1 MCLLWIEVSVK
12 YHKIRFCKYYMKCKR
27 SSEEGSLK
35 VQHGRTKCKS
45 ATETAAPWNIFFVA
59 KNTFVKNVT
68 EQPQKLHIAGEYHTR
83 FQSPNVQQVESL
95 TE

>member
-12 YHKIRFCKYYMKCKR
+12 YHKIRFCKYYMKSKR

-83 FQSPNVQQVESL
+83 FQSPNVLQVESL

>member
-1 MCLLWIEVSVK
+1 MQISNWN
-12 YHKIRFCKYYMKCKR
+12 Y
-27 SSEEGSLK
+27 SS
-35 VQHGRTKCKS
+35 
-45 ATETAAPWNIFFVA
+45 TEYFFVA
-59 KNTFVKNVT
+59 RNRFVKNVT

>member
-12 YHKIRFCKYYMKCKR
+12 YHKIRFCKYYMKSKR

-45 ATETAAPWNIFFVA
+45 ATETAAPWNVFFCGEKYICQKCHRTA
-59 KNTFVKNVT
+59 PEITYSRGIPHTF
-68 EQPQKLHIAGEYHTR
+68 
-83 FQSPNVQQVESL
+83 SES
-95 TE
+95 

>member
-1 MCLLWIEVSVK
+1 MYLLWIDVSVK
-12 YHKIRFCKYYMKCKR
+12 YHKIRFCKYYMKSER

-35 VQHGRTKCKS
+35 VRHGRTKCKS
-45 ATETAAPWNIFFVA
+45 ATETAAFVVR
-59 KNTFVKNVT
+59 NRFVKNVT